1 MPGRR
6 LPVSSKSI
14 LETPVSLPLP
24 VSGQA
29 VQGSFSLPEPVGRL
43 LANKKD
49 HPHSASAITS
59 PGAQTSR
66 GGLQVG
72 QRVTFER
79 WESSDL
85 RGRKR
90 EEGRGGGRAEPA
102 ATQEKLGCPGT
113 VSTSLRC
120 RARSFPG
127 EGSLLHGRVSAPDT
141 GFQTSQE
148 QCPPWRAAS
157 KLCLS
162 TQVLYQWS
170 ANHGLLPDLRH
181 LNARGSAG
189 GETPAVV
196 FRVPSAHST
205 QSPLPV
211 PAGIAS
217 PGRCLL
223 PCPLAQKTPGGKL
236 CSHWGRWWGEFVCF
250 CPGPQPE
257 ERCPCPEA
265 DARQMG

>member
-1 MPGRR
+1 MAARQQERPPTFCERHHVPWSPDKPRGPPG
-6 LPVSSKSI
+6 
-14 LETPVSLPLP
+14 
-24 VSGQA
+24 
-29 VQGSFSLPEPVGRL
+29 GSE
-43 LANKKD
+43 
-49 HPHSASAITS
+49 I
-59 PGAQTSR
+59 
-66 GGLQVG
+66 
-72 QRVTFER
+72 TFER

-90 EEGRGGGRAEPA
+90 EEGRGGGRGEPA

-113 VSTSLRC
+113 VSTSLHC

-189 GETPAVV
+189 GGDPRSGFQSTLCTQHSEPPPCSSWHRQSWALSAALSASSEDPWWKAVLPLGAVV
-196 FRVPSAHST
+196 
-205 QSPLPV
+205 
-211 PAGIAS
+211 G
-217 PGRCLL
+217 
-223 PCPLAQKTPGGKL
+223 
-236 CSHWGRWWGEFVCF
+236 
-250 CPGPQPE
+250 
-257 ERCPCPEA
+257 
-265 DARQMG
+265 

>member
-1 MPGRR
+1 MPCRG

-14 LETPVSLPLP
+14 LETPVSLPVP
-24 VSGQA
+24 VSRQA
-29 VQGSFSLPEPVGRL
+29 VQGSFSLPEPVGWL

-49 HPHSASAITS
+49 HPHSVSAITS

-189 GETPAVV
+189 GGDPRSGFQSTLCTQHSEPPPCSSWHRQSWAL
-196 FRVPSAHST
+196 SAALS
-205 QSPLPV
+205 
-211 PAGIAS
+211 AS
-217 PGRCLL
+217 SEDP
-223 PCPLAQKTPGGKL
+223 
-236 CSHWGRWWGEFVCF
+236 
-250 CPGPQPE
+250 
-257 ERCPCPEA
+257 
-265 DARQMG
+265 